1 MSAYQILRPQR
12 RGIAALLLLLWLPA
26 CHSWQVPGVAPATYI
41 EQQHPARVRVSTDT
55 NRVQLDHPWVQAD
68 TILGTRWVATNA
80 GLMRMDTVA
89 VPGSQVSR
97 MEVRKGDTGKTLLL
111 TGGIL
116 ATVIALT
123 AVAMSGFNLDGL
135 SFPID

>member
-1 MSAYQILRPQR
+1 
-12 RGIAALLLLLWLPA
+12 
-26 CHSWQVPGVAPATYI
+26 
-41 EQQHPARVRVSTDT
+41 
-55 NRVQLDHPWVQAD
+55 
-68 TILGTRWVATNA
+68 
-80 GLMRMDTVA
+80 MRIDTVA
-89 VPGSQVSR
+89 VPGPQVSR

-123 AVAMSGFNLDGL
+123 AVAMSGFNLDGM